1 MIFIIKNT
9 MTIGQIKSAIEKKLL
24 ESYTN
29 NTFSN
34 EIKIF
39 KKLVLENKNIGKLF
53 YLYDELNSKKGLNE
67 SVVDTYINECI
78 TLFENTIN
86 KINPDE
92 FTPLKNWVRNTKTDN
107 LYENI
112 DNLFSYDVTK
122 IDMKIQSRKLVSE
135 QLKKQSDV
143 SKEVINIPLS
153 SSLNIAN
160 KVLSQH
166 IEDLSESEKK
176 ELIGIITTSDNE
188 LKDKF
193 NILKE
198 NTISKLLV
206 LKESSD
212 DETSSKIE
220 DTIEKIRFES
230 FDKLN
235 YYRMKVLLESL

>member
-1 MIFIIKNT
+1 

-39 KKLVLENKNIGKLF
+39 KKLVLENKNMGKLF

-92 FTPLKNWVRNTKTDN
+92 FIPLKNWVRNTKTDN

-135 QLKKQSDV
+135 HLKKQSDV

>member
-1 MIFIIKNT
+1 

>member
-1 MIFIIKNT
+1 MR
-9 MTIGQIKSAIEKKLL
+9 IGQIKSAIEKKLL

-92 FTPLKNWVRNTKTDN
+92 FIPLKNWVRNTKTDN

-122 IDMKIQSRKLVSE
+122 IDVKIQSRKLVSE
-135 QLKKQSDV
+135 HLKKQSDV

-212 DETSSKIE
+212 DETSIKIE